1 MHFCWEFWKI
11 FKKFQK
17 KVTKNPWRI
26 IFSVLICKRN
36 QETNGLQIKQLI
48 IFPLIIA
55 SGFGCFTRGRLHFYG
70 ISERLT
76 VSAPQSC
83 QLMYHQY
90 IRVAILWM
98 LPCHSSHWCHK
109 NNSFKNPRRITAAK
123 PVRYKI
129 TYHQYVWFVSDVCF
143 LVLHPFWAIKT
154 LTNKKSDW
162 LRTRLSAPNEHSVC
176 IRALRIVFCDVRI
189 KYQFLLVILSEVEGS
204 SVAKNQTIAPDKF
217 LLVHISTKVVRLKL

>member
-1 MHFCWEFWKI
+1 M
-11 FKKFQK
+11 
-17 KVTKNPWRI
+17 
-26 IFSVLICKRN
+26 LICKRN

-98 LPCHSSHWCHK
+98 LPCHSSHCCHK

-123 PVRYKI
+123 PLVQQLM
-129 TYHQYVWFVSDVCF
+129 YHQHIRVAVQGAFSCSSS
-143 LVLHPFWAIKT
+143 VLSHK
-154 LTNKKSDW
+154 NNSERKKS
-162 LRTRLSAPNEHSVC
+162 V
-176 IRALRIVFCDVRI
+176 
-189 KYQFLLVILSEVEGS
+189 LLCQRSYIL
-204 SVAKNQTIAPDKF
+204 
-217 LLVHISTKVVRLKL
+217 